1 MQPAEVSRSNES
13 TSIWRTLPYRQ
24 IARRLAHLLG
34 VLVLVSVA
42 TFFMMEL
49 LPGSVADAFLGEES
63 TAEDIAR
70 IEAQLGLDR
79 PLPERFATWVGNA
92 LRGDLGRSPISN
104 EAVTDAILDRLPV
117 SVMLLIYAQI
127 WALLIAIPLGVVAG
141 YREGTAID
149 RGISSAAF
157 GILAVPHFV
166 LGLVLILVFAIWLG
180 WLPATGYVS
189 PNESLGGH
197 IRSMILPSLTL
208 ALVEAP
214 VYLRLLR
221 SDIASTLREEYITV
235 ARAKGLS
242 DRFILLRHALRPSS
256 FSVITIMGINIGH
269 LIGGS
274 VILETLFALPGV
286 GRYLVDAVNQ
296 RDFIVVQG
304 VVLFIAVAFV
314 LVNLVVDL
322 FYTVLDPRLR
332 HDSGR

>member
-1 MQPAEVSRSNES
+1 MQSTTASRSAETPRLLS
-13 TSIWRTLPYRQ
+13 RLPYRQ
-24 IARRLAHLLG
+24 IARRVTHLLV
-34 VLVLVSVA
+34 VLALVSVA
-42 TFFMMEL
+42 TFLMMEL
-49 LPGSVADAFLGEES
+49 LPGSVADAFLSEES
-63 TAEDIAR
+63 SAEDIAR
-70 IEAQLGLDR
+70 IEADLGLDR
-79 PLPERFATWVGNA
+79 PLPERFVVWVTNA
-92 LRGDLGRSPISN
+92 LQGDLGRSPISN
-104 EAVTDAILDRLPV
+104 EVVAEAILDRLPV
-117 SVMLLIYAQI
+117 SVLLLAYAQV
-127 WALLIAIPLGVVAG
+127 WALLIAIPLGIIAG
-141 YREGTAID
+141 YREGTTLD

-180 WLPATGYVS
+180 WLPATGYIPIS
-189 PNESLGGH
+189 ENAWGH
-197 IRSMILPSLTL
+197 FRSMLLPSLTL

-221 SDIASTLREEYITV
+221 SDMASTLREEYITV

-242 DRFILLRHALRPSS
+242 NRFILLRHALRPSS
-256 FSVITIMGINIGH
+256 FTVITIMGINIGH

-322 FYTVLDPRLR
+322 LYTILDPRLR
-332 HDSGR
+332 HDSTR

>member
-1 MQPAEVSRSNES
+1 MQSTEANRDTESRGLLSK
-13 TSIWRTLPYRQ
+13 LPYRQ
-24 IARRLAHLLG
+24 IIRRLAHLLG
-34 VLVLVSVA
+34 VLVLVSAA
-42 TFFMMEL
+42 TFLMMEL
-49 LPGSVADAFLGEES
+49 LPGSVADAFIDEASSE
-63 TAEDIAR
+63 EDIAR
-70 IEAQLGLDR
+70 IEAELGLDR
-79 PLPERFATWVGNA
+79 PLPERFAVWVSNA
-92 LRGDLGRSPISN
+92 LQGDLGRSPIST
-104 EAVTDAILDRLPV
+104 EYVADAILDRLPV
-117 SVMLLIYAQI
+117 SVLLLVYAQI
-127 WALLIAIPLGVVAG
+127 LALLIAIPLGVIAG
-141 YREGTAID
+141 YREGTTLD
-149 RGISSAAF
+149 RGISTAAF

-180 WLPATGYVS
+180 WLPATGYIA
-189 PNESLGGH
+189 PGEDLFGH

-221 SDIASTLREEYITV
+221 SDMASTLREEYVTV

-256 FSVITIMGINIGH
+256 FTVITIMGINIGH
-269 LIGGS
+269 LIGGL

-322 FYTVLDPRLR
+322 LYTVLDPRLR
-332 HDSGR
+332 HDRNN

>member
-1 MQPAEVSRSNES
+1 MQSTEANRDIEAGGFLSR
-13 TSIWRTLPYRQ
+13 LPYRQ
-24 IARRLAHLLG
+24 IARRLTHLLG
-34 VLVLVSVA
+34 VLVLVSAA
-42 TFFMMEL
+42 TFLMMEL
-49 LPGSVADAFLGEES
+49 LPGSVADAFIDEAS

-70 IEAQLGLDR
+70 IEAELGLDR
-79 PLPERFATWVGNA
+79 PLLERFAVWVSNA
-92 LRGDLGRSPISN
+92 LQGDLGRSPIST
-104 EAVTDAILDRLPV
+104 EYVADAILDRLPV
-117 SVMLLIYAQI
+117 SVLLLVYAQI
-127 WALLIAIPLGVVAG
+127 LALLIAIPLGVVAG
-141 YREGTAID
+141 YREGTTLD
-149 RGISSAAF
+149 RGISTAAF

-180 WLPATGYVS
+180 WLPATGYIAPS
-189 PNESLGGH
+189 EDLFGH

-221 SDIASTLREEYITV
+221 SDMASTLREEYVTV

-256 FSVITIMGINIGH
+256 FTVITIMGINIGH

-322 FYTVLDPRLR
+322 LYTVLDPRLR
-332 HDSGR
+332 HDRNR